1 MNVLLSL
8 ILTTSL
14 LLLSGCTS
22 FLFGEDVKPVEVV
35 TKKEERARLNLA
47 DPTPLSMRP
56 VEWVV
61 ITPENAEEVWTELQ
75 QSNTDLVLFGL
86 TDEGYENLA
95 INIANIRN
103 MMNQQ
108 RIIIIKYKDYYEPNK
123 EVDFLPVEESK

>member
-1 MNVLLSL
+1 
-8 ILTTSL
+8 
-14 LLLSGCTS
+14 
-22 FLFGEDVKPVEVV
+22 
-35 TKKEERARLNLA
+35 
-47 DPTPLSMRP
+47 MRP